1 MESSAFPQDCQH
13 LIQLSFAKIISSKG
27 VKGGA
32 SLHKSLMVLHVLQKA
47 REEQKCRSPCSS
59 NSSDEELD
67 QEMRSSEEGDEV
79 DDDDDDSSA
88 AAGMTPLDSSEVT
101 GSAAVTSAA
110 GGCVG
115 QLLGKRPSPS
125 TAYSSSAFEYFSNGA
140 PAFGDSSSP
149 AAGHQ
154 SDFVVQSP
162 PPSLWQPK
170 RSCFGGDSSAACQ
183 SFEMCCSS

>member
-1 MESSAFPQDCQH
+1 MDSYQPHPQDCQH
-13 LIQLSFAKIISSKG
+13 LIQLSFAKIISSKN

-67 QEMRSSEEGDEV
+67 QEMRSTEEGEEEEDG
-79 DDDDDDSSA
+79 DLSGSA
-88 AAGMTPLDSSEVT
+88 TMAPLDSVDLEVA
-101 GSAAVTSAA
+101 GSPAAEA
-110 GGCVG
+110 GNCAV
-115 QLLGKRPSPS
+115 LGKRPSS
-125 TAYSSSAFEYFSNGA
+125 AYSFDYFSNGNGERS
-140 PAFGDSSSP
+140 FESP
-149 AAGHQ
+149 NDDQ
-154 SDFVVQSP
+154 SDFDTSPP

-170 RSCFGGDSSAACQ
+170 RSCFGGESSPACQ